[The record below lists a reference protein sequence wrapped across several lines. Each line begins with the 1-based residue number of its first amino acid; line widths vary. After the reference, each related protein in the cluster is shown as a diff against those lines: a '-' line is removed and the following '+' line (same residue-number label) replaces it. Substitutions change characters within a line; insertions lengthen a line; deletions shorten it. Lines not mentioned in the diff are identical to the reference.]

1 MHRHYLLTD
10 GKGTLLQGGGEMRDK
25 TLWAI
30 AALWLGLASGGLF
43 AMADY
48 GSEEGKVGSA
58 PARWPDGLQAMI
70 EPDSARPTLVL
81 FAHPLCPC
89 TRASLWELES
99 ITNRLYGMVDLHVLF
114 YEPENISSMNDTW
127 EASALKKMAAKLPG
141 TQMHR
146 DVEGDIAQHFGAYTS
161 GQVLLYDTDGN
172 LQFAGGITPSRGH
185 TGTNPGRAAVISAV
199 ISDAGVDPLAPR
211 INPVFGCSLHE
222 EAEGDLK
229 KVIEPNISNRLS
241 I

>member
-1 MHRHYLLTD
+1 MH
-10 GKGTLLQGGGEMRDK
+10 DK

-48 GSEEGKVGSA
+48 GSEAGKAGSA

-70 EPDSARPTLVL
+70 KPDPARPTLVL

-114 YEPENISSMNDTW
+114 YEPEDTRGMTGTW

-141 TQMHR
+141 TQMHK
-146 DVEGDIAQHFGAYTS
+146 DVEGGIAQHFGAYTS
-161 GQVLLYDTDGN
+161 GQVLLYDTDGK

-185 TGTNPGRAAVISAV
+185 TGSNPGRAAIISAV
-199 ISDAGVDPLAPR
+199 VSDEGVDPLAPR

-222 EAEGDLK
+222 EAEGDRK
-229 KVIEPNISNRLS
+229 TVIEPNASKRLS